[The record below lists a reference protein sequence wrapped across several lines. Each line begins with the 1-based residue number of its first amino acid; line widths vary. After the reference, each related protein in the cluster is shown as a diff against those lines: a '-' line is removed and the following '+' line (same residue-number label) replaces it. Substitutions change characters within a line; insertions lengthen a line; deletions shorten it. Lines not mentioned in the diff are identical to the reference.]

1 LANVT
6 AFVFK
11 TNLPEIRTK
20 GNLKPLKSS
29 KDFIWDDSVL
39 APLFDNNRAFRE
51 KKLQKNPEH
60 FANLAKGQAPQFL
73 YIGCADSRVPAQ
85 EMMGLDDGQLFV
97 HRNIANMVINTDLS
111 MLSVVQYAVEYL
123 GVQDIII
130 CGHYKCGGVK
140 AAMEDNE
147 YGLIDHWL
155 RSIRDVARLHSDELN
170 QIRDPELRHQR
181 LIELN
186 VQEQCLNVYHNSI
199 VQDAIRKK
207 GGPRIHGLVYDLENG
222 LLKKLNVNFAR
233 ETSKVADIYDIN
245 TYKSPSPE
253 KKTEEANDALATPV
267 KKGFISRLKQRV
279 FRRRGTASFFFLK
292 YW

>member
-1 LANVT
+1 M
-6 AFVFK
+6 
-11 TNLPEIRTK
+11 PEIRTK

-29 KDFIWDDSVL
+29 KDFVWDDSVL

-155 RSIRDVARLHSDELN
+155 RNIRDVERLHSEELN

-186 VQEQCLNVYHNSI
+186 VQEQCLNMYHTSI
-199 VQDAIRKK
+199 VQDAIKKK
-207 GGPRIHGLVYDLENG
+207 GGPRIHGLVYDIENG
-222 LLKKLNVNFAR
+222 LLKKLNVNFPR
-233 ETSKVADIYDIN
+233 ETSKISQIYDIN
-245 TYKSPSPE
+245 NFKSPPPPSKPEEKISEPATPE
-253 KKTEEANDALATPV
+253 KQ
-267 KKGFISRLKQRV
+267 GFMSRLRQKV
-279 FRRRGTASFFFLK
+279 FRRKENA
-292 YW
+292 